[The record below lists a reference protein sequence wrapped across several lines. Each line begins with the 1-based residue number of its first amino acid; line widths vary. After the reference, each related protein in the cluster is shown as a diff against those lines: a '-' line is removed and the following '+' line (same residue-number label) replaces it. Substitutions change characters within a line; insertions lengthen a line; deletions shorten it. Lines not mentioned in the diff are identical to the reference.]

1 MARLRLSLKAKKQR
15 PQDRRTDSIP
25 YLSPR
30 IIPPSP
36 ALNLTKRTTYLF
48 FLLLLPFLSVRA
60 ETPVEA
66 RAAYIMEVADSLVI
80 ARLALFDQSI
90 VEHRFDKAVRRRIE
104 NYVGNWSH
112 ATGRVLARSAR
123 FFPIFEEQ
131 LAAKGMPLGLKYVTI
146 QESALR
152 PYATSH
158 AGAGGLWQ
166 LMPGTAREHGLV
178 VNKILDER
186 LDPELGCAAGLEY
199 LQIQYDRYEDWALA
213 LAAYNCG
220 PGNVNK
226 ALRKAGGKNKS
237 YWQIRRHLPR
247 ETENYIPNIIAAAY
261 VMAFHHLHDVAPG
274 QMDLDLQITEA
285 ITVERK
291 LSLHRVI
298 QVTGLRP
305 DVVIEL
311 NAQYLGGYLPGLPGG
326 HRLRLPKRVVPAMR
340 SYLALHPAAAP
351 ETDANLPW
359 ASPLLNTGDLD
370 TERHYNQYRTTV
382 GSQDTTLRQV
392 ANSFRIPVDQLA
404 IWSNRGEFDSL
415 ALFDEIVY
423 FGINDYR
430 PYDPRDRDTP
440 PAAQQVE
447 MRPTTPVRIPNRN
460 QVDGLPEVKAMAP
473 DQTRRKAG
481 LGDILR
487 SWFKG

>member
-1 MARLRLSLKAKKQR
+1 M
-15 PQDRRTDSIP
+15 
-25 YLSPR
+25 
-30 IIPPSP
+30 
-36 ALNLTKRTTYLF
+36 NLTKKFTYLLL
-48 FLLLLPFLSVRA
+48 LLLLPALSVRA

-66 RAAYIMEVADSLVI
+66 RAAYIMEVADSLVK

-90 VEHRFDKAVRRRIE
+90 MDHRFDKAVRRRIE

-112 ATGRVLARSAR
+112 ATARVLARSAR

-166 LMPGTAREHGLV
+166 LMPGTAREHGLTV
-178 VNKILDER
+178 EDYLDER

-199 LQIQYDRYEDWALA
+199 LQIQYNRYEDWALA

-226 ALRKAGGKNKS
+226 ALRRAGGKNKS
-237 YWQIRRHLPR
+237 YWQIRNHLPR
-247 ETENYIPNIIAAAY
+247 ETRNYLPNIIAAAY
-261 VMAFHHLHDVAPG
+261 VMAFHHLHDVPAAP
-274 QMDLDLQITEA
+274 MDLDLQITEA

-311 NAQYLGGYLPGLPGG
+311 NAQYLKGYLPGLPGG
-326 HRLRLPKRVVPAMR
+326 HRLRLPKRVMPAMR
-340 SYLALHPAAAP
+340 SYLALHPASAP

-359 ASPLLNTGDLD
+359 SSPLLNNGDLD
-370 TERHYNQYRTTV
+370 TERHYSQYRTTL
-382 GSQDTTLRQV
+382 SNQDTTLRQV
-392 ANSFRIPVDQLA
+392 AEIFQIPVDQLA
-404 IWSNRGEFDSL
+404 VWSNCGEFDSL
-415 ALFDEIVY
+415 ALFDEIVFY
-423 FGINDYR
+423 NVSEYR

-440 PAAQQVE
+440 PAVPMVE
-447 MRPTTPVRIPNRN
+447 MLPATPVRIPNRKEISW
-460 QVDGLPEVKAMAP
+460 LREVKVMVQP
-473 DQTRRKAG
+473 EKRKAG
-481 LGDILR
+481 LGDILK
-487 SWFKG
+487 SWF

>member
-1 MARLRLSLKAKKQR
+1 MNLSKQF
-15 PQDRRTDSIP
+15 
-25 YLSPR
+25 
-30 IIPPSP
+30 
-36 ALNLTKRTTYLF
+36 TYLL
-48 FLLLLPFLSVRA
+48 FLLLLPVLTVRA

-66 RAAYIMEVADSLVI
+66 QVTYIMETADSLVK

-90 VEHRFDKAVRRRIE
+90 MEHRFDKAVRRRIE

-178 VNKILDER
+178 VDEILDER

-199 LQIQYDRYEDWALA
+199 LQIQYERYEDWALA

-226 ALRKAGGKNKS
+226 ALRKAGGRDKN
-237 YWQIRRHLPR
+237 YWQIRRFLPR
-247 ETENYIPNIIAAAY
+247 ETRNYLPNIIAAAY
-261 VMAFHHLHDVAPG
+261 VMAFHHLHDVPAG

-285 ITVERK
+285 ITVERR

-311 NAQYLGGYLPGLPGG
+311 NAQYLKGYLPGLPGG
-326 HRLRLPKRVVPAMR
+326 HRLRLPKRVMPAMR
-340 SYLALHPAAAP
+340 SYLTLHPADAP
-351 ETDANLPW
+351 ETDADLPW
-359 ASPLLNTGDLD
+359 TSPRLHKGELTS
-370 TERHYNQYRTTV
+370 ERYYSQYRTTV

-392 ANSFRIPVDQLA
+392 AGSFRIPVDQLA

-415 ALFDEIVY
+415 ALFDEVVFY
-423 FGINDYR
+423 NVSEYLPF
-430 PYDPRDRDTP
+430 DPRDRDTP
-440 PAAQQVE
+440 AAAPQVDMLPAA
-447 MRPTTPVRIPNRN
+447 PVRIPNRN
-460 QVDGLPEVKAMAP
+460 RVNGLPEVQPAVK
-473 DQTRRKAG
+473 TEKRKPG
-481 LGDILR
+481 LGDILK
-487 SWFKG
+487 SWF

>member
-1 MARLRLSLKAKKQR
+1 M
-15 PQDRRTDSIP
+15 
-25 YLSPR
+25 
-30 IIPPSP
+30 
-36 ALNLTKRTTYLF
+36 NLTKKLTYLCL
-48 FLLLLPFLSVRA
+48 LLLLPALQARA

-66 RAAYIMEVADSLVI
+66 RAAYIMEVTDSLVK

-178 VNKILDER
+178 VDERLDER

-199 LQIQYDRYEDWALA
+199 LQLQYNRYEDWALA

-226 ALRKAGGKNKS
+226 ALRRAGGKNKS

-247 ETENYIPNIIAAAY
+247 ETRNYIPNIIAAAY

-274 QMDLDLQITEA
+274 AMDLDLQITEA
-285 ITVERK
+285 ITVERE

-311 NAQYLGGYLPGLPGG
+311 NAQYLKGYLPGLPGG
-326 HRLRLPKRVVPAMR
+326 HRLRLPKRVMPAMR

-351 ETDANLPW
+351 ETDADLPW
-359 ASPLLNTGDLD
+359 SSPLLNDGDLN

-382 GSQDTTLRQV
+382 GSQDTTLRQI
-392 ANSFRIPVDQLA
+392 AEAFQTPVDQLA
-404 IWSNRGEFDSL
+404 VWSNCGEFDSL

-423 FGINDYR
+423 FGVNTYR

-440 PAAQQVE
+440 PAAPLVE
-447 MRPTTPVRIPNRN
+447 MMPATPVRIPNRN
-460 QVDGLPEVKAMAP
+460 KIAGLPEVKAVAP
-473 DQTRRKAG
+473 ADKRKPG
-481 LGDILR
+481 LKDILK
-487 SWFKG
+487 SWF